1 MMYTRGPLP
10 IGENFIWSGEIPVVA
25 PEAYGIFGGHDA
37 EPDSILDEGVLIY
50 QSTKRISHHYGMRA
64 SGDRKYCPALSEYY
78 WYKADLRAC
87 RRISSPLRITVHA
100 VASQALS
107 ARTKT

>member
-1 MMYTRGPLP
+1 MYTRDPLP

-50 QSTKRISHHYGMRA
+50 QSTKGLVIITGCGHRGIANIVRHCQNHYR
-64 SGDRKYCPALSEYY
+64 
-78 WYKADLRAC
+78 YKADLRAC

>member
-1 MMYTRGPLP
+1 MMYTCGPLP

-50 QSTKRISHHYGMRA
+50 QSTKGLVIIMGCGHRGSQIL
-64 SGDRKYCPALSEYY
+64 SG
-78 WYKADLRAC
+78 
-87 RRISSPLRITVHA
+87 TV
-100 VASQALS
+100 
-107 ARTKT
+107 RTLPV

>member
-1 MMYTRGPLP
+1 MYTRGPLP

-50 QSTKRISHHYGMRA
+50 QFSHHYGMRA
-64 SGDRKYCPALSEYY
+64 SGDRKYCPALSEHYR
-78 WYKADLRAC
+78 YKADLRAC
-87 RRISSPLRITVHA
+87 RRISSPLRITVHD

-107 ARTKT
+107 ARTQT

>member
-1 MMYTRGPLP
+1 
-10 IGENFIWSGEIPVVA
+10 
-25 PEAYGIFGGHDA
+25 
-37 EPDSILDEGVLIY
+37 
-50 QSTKRISHHYGMRA
+50 MRA

-107 ARTKT
+107 ART

>member
-1 MMYTRGPLP
+1 M
-10 IGENFIWSGEIPVVA
+10 VA

-50 QSTKRISHHYGMRA
+50 QSTKGLVIITDAGI
-64 SGDRKYCPALSEYY
+64 GDRKYCPALSEHYR
-78 WYKADLRAC
+78 YKADLRAC